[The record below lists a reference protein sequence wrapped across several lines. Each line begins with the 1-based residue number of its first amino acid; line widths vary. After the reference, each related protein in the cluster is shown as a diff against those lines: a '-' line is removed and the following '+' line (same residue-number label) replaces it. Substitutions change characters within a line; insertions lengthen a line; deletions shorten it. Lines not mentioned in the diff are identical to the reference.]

1 MMTPLCHHLHF
12 SNHPPVLEYLT
23 PSIFTSPIYSSKT
36 TAVWLSN
43 STHRNENICP
53 QKSCTRMFIAAW
65 LIIVK
70 KLEVIHMSISKLW
83 NIDAM
88 EHYSAMRWDK
98 QVKSAMMC
106 FNIKTI
112 LVNER
117 SHILFYLHEVLEQTK
132 LIQGESNQNSGYV
145 L

>member
-1 MMTPLCHHLHF
+1 
-12 SNHPPVLEYLT
+12 
-23 PSIFTSPIYSSKT
+23 
-36 TAVWLSN
+36 
-43 STHRNENICP
+43 
-53 QKSCTRMFIAAW
+53 
-65 LIIVK
+65 
-70 KLEVIHMSISKLW
+70 MSISKLW